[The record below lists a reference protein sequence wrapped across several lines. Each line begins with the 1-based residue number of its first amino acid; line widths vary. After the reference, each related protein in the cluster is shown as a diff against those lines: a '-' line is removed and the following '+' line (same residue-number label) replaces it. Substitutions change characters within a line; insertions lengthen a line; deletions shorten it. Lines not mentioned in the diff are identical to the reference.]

1 MRISDWS
8 SDVCSSDL
16 STALLGRLAD
26 PESLHRARCWGL
38 SLRLGLRIT
47 GGPAHELKH
56 IELSRGDGVLLMQLP
71 SSKQMLSGE
80 AIGRRHRTLANA
92 MAPEAKV
99 SFARLAAGAPNSLVL
114 FGVRQSVVWGK

>member
-71 SSKQMLSGE
+71 SSKKMLYGE

-92 MAPEAKV
+92 MALEAKV
-99 SFARLAAGAPNSLVL
+99 PLDRKRA
-114 FGVRQSVVWGK
+114 VWGKSVSVTVELGGRRI